1 MVVEKLNLSFSTTA
15 QGIPL
20 RDGGSVRNNVR
31 LAAAIGKIINLS
43 FFISAGRRQDPV
55 LESVLVRRTGGVS
68 GLTQDDFAPKSPPFA
83 ISPVSV
89 SYTHLTLPT
98 KA

>member
-1 MVVEKLNLSFSTTA
+1 MRLDVHLYSTPA
-15 QGIPL
+15 
-20 RDGGSVRNNVR
+20 GGSELSPGSFMIIEFSVANNVR
-31 LAAAIGKIINLS
+31 IGAPIGIIINLS

-83 ISPVSV
+83 ITPVFRQSHV
-89 SYTHLTLPT
+89 LNE
-98 KA
+98 